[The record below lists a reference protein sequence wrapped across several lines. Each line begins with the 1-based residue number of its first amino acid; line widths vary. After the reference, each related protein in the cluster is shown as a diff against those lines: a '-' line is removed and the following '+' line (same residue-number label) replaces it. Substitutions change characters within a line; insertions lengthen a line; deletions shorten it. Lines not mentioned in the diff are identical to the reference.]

1 MRACYFGV
9 PRDQAEKTVV
19 LVGDSHA
26 SHWRAALEYVAFAHR
41 WEGISLARTSCP
53 LANAVR
59 NVPEPQRSQC
69 ARWNR
74 DVLRW
79 FAQHPEVSIVFT
91 GQLSGGK
98 GVIPSAGVDRFA
110 ARVSGFL
117 RAWRALPPTVRQIV
131 VIRDTPKARPP
142 GGVAAC
148 VTRAIAR
155 RRNAGRACAVP
166 RGSALD
172 PDPAAVATQRLRAP
186 DAQVV
191 DMTDLFCGAR
201 RCFPVIGGALAYKD
215 SNHLTRVFV
224 ESAGP
229 ILERRIDALMGL

>member
-9 PRDQAEKTVV
+9 PRDRAEKTVV

-26 SHWRAALEYVAFAHR
+26 SHWRAALEHVALARR

-53 LANAVR
+53 LAKAVR

-79 FAQHPEVSIVFT
+79 FGQHPEVSIVFT

-98 GVIPSAGVDRFA
+98 GVIPPPGVDRFA

-117 RAWRALPPTVRQIV
+117 RAWRALPPTVRHIV
-131 VIRDTPKARPP
+131 VIRDSPKARPK

-148 VTRAIAR
+148 VTRAVAR
-155 RRNAGRACAVP
+155 QRNAGRACAVP
-166 RGSALD
+166 RGVRWT
-172 PDPAAVATQRLRAP
+172 PIRPRPPRCV
-186 DAQVV
+186 
-191 DMTDLFCGAR
+191 CAR
-201 RCFPVIGGALAYKD
+201 PTPWW
-215 SNHLTRVFV
+215 ST
-224 ESAGP
+224 
-229 ILERRIDALMGL
+229 